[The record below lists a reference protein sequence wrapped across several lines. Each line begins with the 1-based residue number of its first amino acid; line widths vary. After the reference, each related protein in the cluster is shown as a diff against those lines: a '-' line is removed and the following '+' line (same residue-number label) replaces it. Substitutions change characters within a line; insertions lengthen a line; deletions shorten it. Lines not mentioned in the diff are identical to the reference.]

1 MHRDNLCE
9 AFRHVAQHPPDAGHR
24 AREPREILTSLRQSS
39 SAKMEAGQGNSFLK
53 AQKAKDSTRE
63 QKTIQ

>member
-9 AFRHVAQHPPDAGHR
+9 TFQHVAQHPLMLDIG

-39 SAKMEAGQGNSFLK
+39 SAKMEAGQGNSFLR
-53 AQKAKDSTRE
+53 AQKAKDSTGE
-63 QKTIQ
+63 QKTTQ